1 MKIGLLSDIHG
12 NHIAMEAVMEFLLPE
27 VDTFA
32 FLGDLCGYYPF
43 LSECL
48 DLYPRDN
55 VVGVLGNHDSVLIDC
70 YKKQIVPSNHYED
83 KYGSA
88 ISKSLLTVTDDKL
101 EPLLE
106 LPLTFSSNWC
116 GVEIAMYHGAPWDFL
131 QGRIYPDYQNWE
143 RFADVPADIILLGHT
158 HYPLVKYVHGKQ
170 IITPGSAGQARNC
183 SGLPCCAILDLRTT
197 SVSLHNIPYPTKS
210 IIESA
215 KVNDPNIKYLVEVL
229 ER

>member
-88 ISKSLLTVTDDKL
+88 ISK
-101 EPLLE
+101 
-106 LPLTFSSNWC
+106 
-116 GVEIAMYHGAPWDFL
+116 
-131 QGRIYPDYQNWE
+131 
-143 RFADVPADIILLGHT
+143 
-158 HYPLVKYVHGKQ
+158 
-170 IITPGSAGQARNC
+170 
-183 SGLPCCAILDLRTT
+183 
-197 SVSLHNIPYPTKS
+197 
-210 IIESA
+210 
-215 KVNDPNIKYLVEVL
+215 
-229 ER
+229 